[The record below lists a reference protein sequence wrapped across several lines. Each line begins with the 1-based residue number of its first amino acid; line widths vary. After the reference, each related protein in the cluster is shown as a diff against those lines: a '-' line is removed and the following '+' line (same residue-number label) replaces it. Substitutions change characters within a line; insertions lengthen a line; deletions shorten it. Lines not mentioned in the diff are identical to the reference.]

1 MTNKTSA
8 FSEHGLRA
16 TIDSLSSEIQEL
28 YVADDIPWIV
38 GYSGGKDSSTVLSLV
53 WNAVQALPESQRKK
67 EVHVISTDT
76 LVENPI
82 VAAWV
87 NDSLKACQSRQIHR
101 ACRSPPIGSRLKS
114 RTPSG

>member
-1 MTNKTSA
+1 MTTKNSA
-8 FSEHGLRA
+8 FSEHGLRT
-16 TIDSLSSEIQEL
+16 TIDSLSGEIQEL
-28 YVADDIPWIV
+28 YLADDIPWIV

-87 NDSLKACQSRQIHR
+87 NDSLKAMSKQADAQGMHQES
-101 ACRSPPIGSRLKS
+101 L
-114 RTPSG
+114 PSCSF